1 MEEVGFELVSIGGDA
16 SLLEL
21 LLEQLIT
28 LLSFCGV
35 RVAMVKLV

>member
-16 SLLEL
+16 PLLEM

-28 LLSFCGV
+28 PLSFCGV
-35 RVAMVKLV
+35 RVVMVKLV